1 MPADKVIFA
10 TFAILVHIGLNRQLD
25 GFGRKGKRAGGW
37 VKQGDIFIRQAIGHV
52 EIGFENF
59 MHRTHDVLY
68 DRLWRVV
75 NATLFAHAGV
85 VLVQEGFVKVHDGVF
100 ALALLV
106 VLVKDAVD
114 IRHIEYRGDIIN
126 GDGNLFFRF
135 SVGNVFKQITQDT
148 SSMRDVFNGVFPG
161 EFVLVA
167 CARGEHAIGD
177 GLGVKV
183 GEALGGSETGDEIAF
198 KGLVVVVK
206 VALFDGGD
214 FFFKLIEDNIAQKA
228 GSFGKLGGKAFGI
241 KGFWQFEREESVCQA
256 FKVINVLEC
265 WFGF

>member
-1 MPADKVIFA
+1 MTDGIRRHHQLKGKKVRQYLPADKVIFA

-25 GFGRKGKRAGGW
+25 GFGRKGKRASGG

-52 EIGFENF
+52 EIRFEDF

-68 DRLWRVV
+68 DRLGRVV

-100 ALALLV
+100 ALALFV

-114 IRHIEYRGDIIN
+114 IRHIEYRGDIVN
-126 GDGNLFFRF
+126 GNGNLFFRF
-135 SVGNVFKQITQDT
+135 GVGNVFKQITQDT
-148 SSMRDVFNGVFPG
+148 RGMRDVFNGVFPG

-183 GEALGGSETGDEIAF
+183 GEALGSETGDEIAF

-206 VALFDGGD
+206 VAFFDGD
-214 FFFKLIEDNIAQKA
+214 FFFKLIEDNIAQKTGA
-228 GSFGKLGGKAFGI
+228 FGKLGGKAFGG
-241 KGFWQFEREESVCQA
+241 KGF
-256 FKVINVLEC
+256 
-265 WFGF
+265 G